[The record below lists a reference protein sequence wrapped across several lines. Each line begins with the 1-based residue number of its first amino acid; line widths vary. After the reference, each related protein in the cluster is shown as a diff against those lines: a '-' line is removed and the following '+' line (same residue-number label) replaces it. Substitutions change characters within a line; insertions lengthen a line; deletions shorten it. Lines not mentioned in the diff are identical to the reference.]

1 MKITTLQ
8 LAAELGQ
15 FKKNVERADDLL
27 KSVTADDVDLLVL
40 PELAFS
46 GESI

>member
-1 MKITTLQ
+1 MKIVILQ

-15 FKKNVERADDLL
+15 FEINVQKAEELLQSLRADE
-27 KSVTADDVDLLVL
+27 VDLLVL

-46 GESI
+46 GMTA